1 MSILEEITS
10 HKRANLPHEEIEF
23 TTAGLERIKQSYL
36 PRVGFL
42 DHLQKH
48 SPAVIAEIKK
58 ASPSKGLLRA
68 NFDPTEI
75 ARSYVQH
82 GAACLSVL
90 TDEKYFQGS
99 NDDLSTVRKQVQ
111 IPLLRKDFIVD
122 ARQVVE
128 SLRIGADCVLLIVA
142 AISDGELKTFHRLSR
157 DLGLEVLIEVHDR
170 YELDRALAC
179 EPSLIGINNRDLKTF
194 NTSLD
199 TTLNLLEYIPKDV
212 RVVSES
218 GIQSS
223 EHVRALKSAG
233 VDTFLVGEA
242 FVRHCDPGV
251 ALTELFGEIIVNST

>member
-10 HKRANLPHEEIEF
+10 HKRANLPHEEIDF
-23 TTAGLERIKQSYL
+23 STAGLERIKRSYP

-42 DHLQKH
+42 DHLKRH

-58 ASPSKGLLRA
+58 ASPSKGLIRA
-68 NFDPTEI
+68 DFDSREI

-82 GAACLSVL
+82 GAACLSIL
-90 TDEKYFQGS
+90 TDTKYFQGS
-99 NDDLSTVRKQVQ
+99 NDDLSTVRSHVR

-122 ARQVVE
+122 AQQVIE

-142 AISDGELKTFHRLSR
+142 ALSDAELKTFHSLSR
-157 DLGLEVLIEVHDR
+157 ALGLDVLIEVHDR
-170 YELDRALAC
+170 SELDRALAC
-179 EPSLIGINNRDLKTF
+179 EPTLVGINNRDLRTF
-194 NTSLD
+194 STSLD
-199 TTLNLLEYIPKDV
+199 TTFNLLEYIPDDV

-223 EHVRALKSAG
+223 EHVSALRSAG

-242 FVRHCDPGV
+242 FMRQRNPGV
-251 ALTELFGEIIVNST
+251 ALTELFGEIAVNST